1 MAKYL
6 ILGSYT
12 SAAWAAQLKEPGNR
26 MDAVRPMFERM
37 GGSLESAYF
46 AFGDYDIVGIVDM
59 PDNVTAAAMSIAVAA
74 GGSLRTFKTVPLI
87 GEEEGVE
94 ALKKA
99 GDMGYTPPGS

>member
-6 ILGSYT
+6 ILGSYNST
-12 SAAWAAQLKEPGNR
+12 AWATQVKEPGNR
-26 MDAVRPMFERM
+26 IDAVRPMFERM

-59 PDNVTAAAMSIAVAA
+59 PNNITAAAMSIAVSA
-74 GGSLRTFKTVPLI
+74 GGALRTFKTVPLI
-87 GEEEGVE
+87 DEEEGVE

-99 GDMGYTPPGS
+99 AQMGYAPPGS

>member
-59 PDNVTAAAMSIAVAA
+59 PDNVRKSIDDARK
-74 GGSLRTFKTVPLI
+74 GKMPDGLDS
-87 GEEEGVE
+87 
-94 ALKKA
+94 
-99 GDMGYTPPGS
+99 